1 MVRRKVVIEQY
12 TYASII
18 SESQSRVKHENCCQ
32 DAARRVSSSKTKF
45 TQTESFEQAVD
56 FAVNGWDLGLEQ
68 YKIEDGLLVGGA
80 TELCPS
86 LSGSIPHIQN
96 HIMGFP
102 EEMYYLADS
111 REYNLPT
118 LDIVV
123 NLAYNGGVAGTNALK
138 FGKSLVSF
146 INDKASTRNIRV
158 TGVFASKQDD
168 NIDAYHLVTLK
179 DFDSALVIN
188 NIAFAFHPSFFRRL
202 WFSIIEGKSY
212 WADGY
217 GQTINDYYPAISE
230 KINTK
235 SSNEILIFKT
245 LNDIN
250 QYSWE
255 ESDLERI
262 TF

>member
-1 MVRRKVVIEQY
+1 MSREVLIEQY

-18 SESQSRVKHENCCQ
+18 AESQNRVKHENCCG
-32 DAARRVSSSKTKF
+32 DSSRKNKKSF
-45 TQTESFEQAVD
+45 SQTDNFEEAIS

-68 YKIEDGLLVGGA
+68 YKIEDGMLVGGT

-102 EEMYYLADS
+102 QEMYYLADS

-123 NLAYNGGVAGTNALK
+123 NLAYNGGVRGENALE
-138 FGKSLVSF
+138 FGKSLVDF
-146 INDKASTRNIRV
+146 INKKASTRNIRV
-158 TGVFASKQDD
+158 TGVFASRQSK

-202 WFSIIEGKSY
+202 WFSIIEGKYY
-212 WADGY
+212 WSSGY
-217 GQTINDYYPAISE
+217 GSTINNYYDAISD

-235 SSNEILIFKT
+235 NSDELLIFKT
-245 LNDIN
+245 LNDIDSCN
-250 QYSWE
+250 FKWQE
-255 ESDLERI
+255 QNLKEI